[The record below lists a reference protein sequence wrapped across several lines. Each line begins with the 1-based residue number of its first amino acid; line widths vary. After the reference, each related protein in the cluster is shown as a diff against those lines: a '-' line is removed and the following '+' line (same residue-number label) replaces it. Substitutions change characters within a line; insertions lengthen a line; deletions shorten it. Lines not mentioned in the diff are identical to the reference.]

1 VSCEQYWQSASQRYG
16 AQVGALDAVL
26 RTRGRIF
33 VRYQDQGTVGIATQI
48 AQNLYQ
54 YFAADCEVVDS
65 ADVTIASTGNMIRVV
80 QGSKDTTWNLDSY
93 AVQLRSNKGIFIR
106 DATGQS
112 RHYPFAEGLGAVFL
126 QPLADERLQLV
137 VWGFD
142 EAGLRYASRLVPMLT
157 GVGQADFV
165 VVSKECLWKGTA
177 GVLAMGFFDYAWNV
191 SYGSFLK

>member
-1 VSCEQYWQSASQRYG
+1 MSCEKDWQSVSQRYG
-16 AQVGALDAVL
+16 AQLGALDAVL
-26 RTRGRIF
+26 RTRGRLI
-33 VRYQDQGTVGIATQI
+33 VQYQHQGTVRIATQI

-54 YFAADCEVVDS
+54 YFAADCEIMDS
-65 ADVTIASTGNMIRVV
+65 VGVATASPGNLISVV
-80 QGSKDTTWNLDSY
+80 QGPKDTSWNLASY
-93 AVQLRSNKGIFIR
+93 AVELRSNKGIYIR

-112 RHYPFAEGLGAVFL
+112 SHYPFAEGLGAVFL

-177 GVLAMGFFDYAWNV
+177 GVLAMGFFDFAWNV